1 MELIFREQ
9 VQYHPSLERYM
20 YEYKELDK
28 SDPKRSYE
36 SMLAKCRKIFADKR
50 QDAIRTEHGLGVI
63 PSGGRSTGKANA
75 ATNENDGVCRLWKST
90 GFCQNQTDKNK
101 PCPYSHPESKRGCDK
116 GKGKGKGK
124 KLKGN
129 GKGKGGSKGGK
140 KGSGKGKKGK
150 NGSKGKGKG
159 KSGKKG
165 GKGGSRRG
173 RANAAA
179 EEKTFTKAEWKAWSL
194 ANTSE
199 QAPKATTTIFSMAE
213 GAWCK
218 KHTKSG
224 GCTGCHL
231 IHNPTCAKF
240 AKGVK
245 CDFHDQGKCAFPHRE
260 GVKGKGP
267 SKPSS
272 ASPVIPKVKA
282 AAKKGTRKST
292 VAMAVGSEPE
302 AGDDEE

>member
-1 MELIFREQ
+1 
-9 VQYHPSLERYM
+9 
-20 YEYKELDK
+20 
-28 SDPKRSYE
+28 
-36 SMLAKCRKIFADKR
+36 
-50 QDAIRTEHGLGVI
+50 
-63 PSGGRSTGKANA
+63 
-75 ATNENDGVCRLWKST
+75 
-90 GFCQNQTDKNK
+90 
-101 PCPYSHPESKRGCDK
+101 
-116 GKGKGKGK
+116 
-124 KLKGN
+124 
-129 GKGKGGSKGGK
+129 
-140 KGSGKGKKGK
+140 
-150 NGSKGKGKG
+150 
-159 KSGKKG
+159 
-165 GKGGSRRG
+165 
-173 RANAAA
+173 
-179 EEKTFTKAEWKAWSL
+179 
-194 ANTSE
+194 
-199 QAPKATTTIFSMAE
+199 MAE

-224 GCTGCHL
+224 GCNGCHL